1 MDERKAMKLLRRLGD
16 LYTTYRRAMW
26 LTGLLGTFTPSLLGY
41 GMYALQTIKAKRDM
55 IEADPEHAGMLDVE
69 KPVAWLTQASGW
81 LPSVVKAISLIGVLA
96 LIIAIVA
103 FIAKRTSFT
112 GRDKTEPQ
120 QEDWDDGEEDD
131 YSEED
136 EDDDMSEHEE
146 S

>member
-1 MDERKAMKLLRRLGD
+1 MKLLRRLGD